1 MNPKIAYLLA
11 LFLGVCSFAL
21 HKTVFYFLS
30 SYNTAFAVSAIDV
43 QGVTNSLASVSPMLQ
58 PVYGRQ
64 LREIE
69 LQPLKQQLQ
78 SAPLVAKV
86 ALYKQY
92 PSTLKVVVSERKPV
106 AEIISGGNSYMVDT
120 TARVLP
126 LNRQNGVPVIYVDF
140 GLALDDMEI
149 VDESLVSLLVAL
161 GKEDV
166 SMIES
171 FSLSRDYGAGFLL
184 KGFDT
189 VFYIGTKP
197 LTKILISS
205 ARTIANDAVKTGR
218 RPPQRVDF
226 SESDTTVIGY
236 Y

>member
-1 MNPKIAYLLA
+1 MNPKITYLLA
-11 LFLGVCSFAL
+11 LFLGICSFTL

-30 SYNTAFAVSAIDV
+30 SYNKGFSVSTIDV
-43 QGVTNSLASVSPMLQ
+43 QGVTNSLSMVSPMLQ

-86 ALYKQY
+86 ALYKEY
-92 PSTLKVVVSERKPV
+92 PSTLKVVVTERKPV
-106 AEIISGGNSYMVDT
+106 AEVISGRNSYMVDA

-126 LNRQNGVPVIYVDF
+126 LKRQAGVPAVYVDF

-149 VDESLVSLLVAL
+149 VDENLVAL
-161 GKEDV
+161 LMALGRDDV

-171 FSLSRDYGAGFLL
+171 LSLSRDYGAGFLL

-189 VFYIGTKP
+189 VFYIGDKP
-197 LTKILISS
+197 LTAMLISS
-205 ARTIANDAVKTGR
+205 ARTIADDAVKTGR
-218 RPPQRVDF
+218 RPPKRVDF